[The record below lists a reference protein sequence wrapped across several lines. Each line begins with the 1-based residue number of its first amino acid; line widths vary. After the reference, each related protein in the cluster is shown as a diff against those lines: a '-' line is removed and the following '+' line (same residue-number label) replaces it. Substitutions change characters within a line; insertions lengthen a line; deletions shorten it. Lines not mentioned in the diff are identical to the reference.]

1 MPAPAPVVATPPPPK
16 TPKEVSDR
24 PFLRIGVGYALDAY
38 KYSQERLN
46 QSSSLYKLPI
56 NMPTSIAQGGGIN
69 ARFFV
74 PGFRYV
80 GVDAGLRANVY
91 SVAPQA
97 LCEGLG
103 QPCPSAGAIADQL
116 LNVHVLAVGRYV
128 VDVGSTTIGVG
139 ARIGYG
145 GSTVRTWSVPDA
157 TSIDPGTLFISGL
170 GLGAEVTADIG
181 PKFGVGLNF
190 TEYLAGG
197 STPYNSELGL
207 DLTYSLTDFLY
218 LGLGYEF
225 QARNIELSENDAPSG
240 EIKDSSHV
248 AKLGVGVQ
256 F

>member
-1 MPAPAPVVATPPPPK
+1 
-16 TPKEVSDR
+16 VSDR
-24 PFLRIGVGYALDAY
+24 PFLRIQVGYALDAY

-46 QSSSLYKLPI
+46 QTSTLYKLPI
-56 NMPTSIAQGGGIN
+56 NMPTSIAQGGGLN

-103 QPCPSAGAIADQL
+103 QPCPSADAIGDQL
-116 LNVHVLAVGRYV
+116 VNLHVLAVGRYV
-128 VDVGSTTIGVG
+128 VDVGSSTIGVG

-157 TSIDPGTLFISGL
+157 ASIDPGTLFINGL

-197 STPYNSELGL
+197 SAPYNSELGI
-207 DLTYSLTDFLY
+207 DLSYSLTDFLY
-218 LGLGYEF
+218 LDLGYEF
-225 QARNIELSENDAPSG
+225 QSRKIELAENDAPSG

>member
-1 MPAPAPVVATPPPPK
+1 
-16 TPKEVSDR
+16 
-24 PFLRIGVGYALDAY
+24 
-38 KYSQERLN
+38 
-46 QSSSLYKLPI
+46 
-56 NMPTSIAQGGGIN
+56 
-69 ARFFV
+69 
-74 PGFRYV
+74 
-80 GVDAGLRANVY
+80 
-91 SVAPQA
+91 
-97 LCEGLG
+97 
-103 QPCPSAGAIADQL
+103 
-116 LNVHVLAVGRYV
+116 
-128 VDVGSTTIGVG
+128 
-139 ARIGYG
+139 
-145 GSTVRTWSVPDA
+145 
-157 TSIDPGTLFISGL
+157 FISGL

-225 QARNIELSENDAPSG
+225 QSRNIELSENDSPSG